1 MMNFPTVNPAL
12 VQALSAQGYT
22 QLTAVQQ
29 AVLEPEAGERDLL
42 VSAQTG
48 SGKTVAFGLAI
59 AGTLLAGVDRFGRA
73 DAPLALVVAP
83 TRELALQVRGE
94 LEWLYAPTGAVM
106 ASSVGGMDPR
116 AERRALEH
124 GAHLVVGTPGRLR
137 DHIERGALDMTALR
151 AVVLDEADEM
161 LDLGF
166 RDDLEFILGAAP
178 SERRTLLFSATVPRA
193 IAALARRFQRDALR
207 IVATGEREQHADIE
221 YRAYPV
227 APSDRENAIYNL
239 LRYHDAESALVF
251 CATRAAVSHLAA
263 RFTNRGFS
271 VVALSGELS
280 QSERTHALQAM
291 RDRRAR
297 VCVATDVAARG
308 IDLPLLELV
317 IHADLPGNREA
328 LLHRSGRT
336 GRAGRKGISAL
347 VVPHRAR
354 RRAEALLASAG
365 VSATWS
371 APPSPAE
378 ILAADDA
385 RILAD
390 PSLAE
395 PAGAEEEALVAA
407 LLERHGPERVAA
419 AFLRRLRRGLA
430 APEEL
435 VELAGP
441 DTVRPPRDAFGP
453 SAWFTLSVGR
463 RHKAE
468 PRWLLPLICGAGG
481 LSRRDVGAIRM
492 QRNVTHVEI
501 AAERADAFLAA
512 LGPERTLE
520 KGITVSRSDGPPAG
534 REPHGPPRR
543 SPAGSERSERS
554 EEGERRSSR
563 APARSGP
570 KRRTGDR

>member
-1 MMNFPTVNPAL
+1 MVEFPGVIPAL
-12 VQALSAQGYT
+12 AQALSARGYT
-22 QLTAVQQ
+22 DLTPVQQ
-29 AVLEPEAGERDLL
+29 AVLEAEAGDRDLL

-59 AGTLLAGVDRFGRA
+59 AGTLLAGADRFGRA

-83 TRELALQVRGE
+83 TRELALQVRRE
-94 LEWLYAPTGAVM
+94 LEWLYAPTGAVF

-124 GAHLVVGTPGRLR
+124 GAHIVTGTPGRLR
-137 DHIERGALDMTALR
+137 DHIERGSLDMTALR

-166 RDDLEFILGAAP
+166 REDLEFILGAAP
-178 SERRTLLFSATVPRA
+178 AERRTLLFSATVPRA
-193 IAALARRFQRDALR
+193 IAALAQRFQRGALR
-207 IVATGEREQHADIE
+207 VAAAGEHRQHVDIE

-251 CATRAAVSHLAA
+251 CATRAAVSHMAA

-271 VVALSGELS
+271 VVSLSGELS

-291 RDRRAR
+291 RDGRAR

-308 IDLPLLELV
+308 IDLPSLELV
-317 IHADLPGNREA
+317 IHADLPTNRET

-347 VVPHRAR
+347 IVPHRAR
-354 RRAEALLASAG
+354 RRAESLLAAAG

-390 PSLAE
+390 PALSE
-395 PAGAEEEALVAA
+395 PVTAEEEALV
-407 LLERHGPERVAA
+407 
-419 AFLRRLRRGLA
+419 
-430 APEEL
+430 
-435 VELAGP
+435 
-441 DTVRPPRDAFGP
+441 
-453 SAWFTLSVGR
+453 
-463 RHKAE
+463 
-468 PRWLLPLICGAGG
+468 
-481 LSRRDVGAIRM
+481 
-492 QRNVTHVEI
+492 
-501 AAERADAFLAA
+501 
-512 LGPERTLE
+512 
-520 KGITVSRSDGPPAG
+520 
-534 REPHGPPRR
+534 
-543 SPAGSERSERS
+543 
-554 EEGERRSSR
+554 
-563 APARSGP
+563 
-570 KRRTGDR
+570 

>member
-1 MMNFPTVNPAL
+1 MILSPEIHPAL
-12 VQALSAQGYT
+12 ARTLAARGYAE
-22 QLTAVQQ
+22 LTPVQQ
-29 AVLEPEAGERDLL
+29 AVLEEEVGERDLL

-48 SGKTVAFGLAI
+48 SGKTVAFGLAT
-59 AGTLLAGVDRFGRA
+59 AGTLLGGADRFGRA

-83 TRELALQVRGE
+83 TRELALQVRRE

-124 GAHLVVGTPGRLR
+124 GAHLVIGTPGRLR
-137 DHIERGALDMTALR
+137 DHIERGSLDMTALR

-166 RDDLEFILGAAP
+166 REDLEFILGAAP
-178 SERRTLLFSATVPRA
+178 TGRRTLLFSATVPRA
-193 IAALARRFQRDALR
+193 IAGLAQRFQQDALR

-251 CATRAAVSHLAA
+251 CATRAAVSHMAA

-280 QSERTHALQAM
+280 QGERTHALQAM
-291 RDRRAR
+291 RDGRAR

-308 IDLPLLELV
+308 IDLPSLELV

-385 RILAD
+385 RMLAD
-390 PSLAE
+390 PTLAE
-395 PAGAEEEALVAA
+395 PVAAEEEALVAA

-435 VELAGP
+435 VDLAGP
-441 DTVRPPRDAFGP
+441 DTVRPPREAFGP
-453 SAWFTLSVGR
+453 SAWFSLSVGR
-463 RHKAE
+463 RQKAE

-481 LSRRDVGAIRM
+481 LSRRDVGAIRL
-492 QRNVTHVEI
+492 QRNVTLVEI
-501 AAERADAFLAA
+501 AADRADAFLAA
-512 LGPERTLE
+512 LGPERSLE
-520 KGITVSRSDGPPAG
+520 NGITVSSSDGPPADGEPRG
-534 REPHGPPRR
+534 RTRKSR
-543 SPAGSERSERS
+543 TASERSERA
-554 EEGERRSSR
+554 EDRTRRSTR
-563 APARSGP
+563 APVSGTP
-570 KRRTGDR
+570 KRRSRDC